1 MLTIREKRHPI
12 MINNLDLKSVLD
24 NMDTGVIL
32 VNDQEKIIHINNL
45 LTEITG
51 YTKDELSNL
60 SDCFKVA
67 FRDAKKRENIKEIF
81 DFNLREDKIFEGI
94 FKIETKSGQLKDLK
108 FKANKLPN
116 DYLVVNVV
124 DVSDDISRK
133 KEIKIIKDRLKIAVE
148 AANIGIWDW
157 YMQTDDCYYNKN
169 WAEMLGYKLEDL
181 EQKPHTWESLV
192 HSDDKDKV
200 AEKMNKHF
208 EGLNDIYSS
217 EHRLRTKSGEYI
229 WVKDIGKV
237 VETDENGNI
246 LRATGVHLN
255 IDQYKKRQQQIE
267 FLSFHDEL
275 TGLYNRRYL
284 QNEIKRLN
292 NSRKYPISIIVGD
305 LDNLKEVND
314 SFGHGIG
321 DQYLKKTAGL
331 LKEVLRSEDIIAR
344 TGGDEFV
351 ILLLQTNKFTA
362 KKICYRIK
370 EEFAK
375 YNKQKCLLK
384 DLSISLGSSTAESST
399 DNLNIAYEQA
409 DKKMYINKRSKA
421 NIK

>member
-1 MLTIREKRHPI
+1 

-24 NMDTGVIL
+24 NMNIGVIL
-32 VNDQEKIIHINNL
+32 VDDQEKIIHINKL

-51 YTKDELSNL
+51 YSKADVSNL
-60 SDCFKVA
+60 DDCFKLA
-67 FRDAKKRENIKEIF
+67 FIDPEERGSIEEIF
-81 DFNLREDKIFEGI
+81 DFHLENDKYFDEI

-108 FKANKLPN
+108 FKVNKLPN
-116 DYLVVNVV
+116 NYLLINVI
-124 DVSDDISRK
+124 DVSEEIYRK
-133 KEIKIIKDRLKIAVE
+133 KEIKIIKDRLEIAVE

-169 WAEMLGYKLEDL
+169 WAEMLGYKLEEI
-181 EQKPHTWESLV
+181 EQKPHTWENLV
-192 HSDDKDKV
+192 HPEDKDKI

-208 EGLNDIYSS
+208 QGLNDIYIS
-217 EHRLRTKSGEYI
+217 EHRLKTKSGEYI

-255 IDQYKKRQQQIE
+255 IDPYKKRQQQIE

-284 QNEIKRLN
+284 QNELKRLN
-292 NSRKYPISIIVGD
+292 GSRKYPISIIVGD
-305 LDNLKEVND
+305 LDNLKNVND

-351 ILLLQTNKFTA
+351 VLLLQTNKFTV
-362 KKICYRIK
+362 KKICNRIK
-370 EEFAK
+370 EEFEK
-375 YNKQKCLLK
+375 YNRQKCLLK
-384 DLSISLGSSTAESST
+384 NLSISLGSSTAESST

-409 DKKMYINKRSKA
+409 DKKMYINKRSK
-421 NIK
+421 

>member
-45 LTEITG
+45 LTEITE

-81 DFNLREDKIFEGI
+81 DFNLREDKFFEGI

-192 HSDDKDKV
+192 HPDDKDKV

-275 TGLYNRRYL
+275 TGLYNRR
-284 QNEIKRLN
+284 
-292 NSRKYPISIIVGD
+292 
-305 LDNLKEVND
+305 
-314 SFGHGIG
+314 
-321 DQYLKKTAGL
+321 
-331 LKEVLRSEDIIAR
+331 
-344 TGGDEFV
+344 
-351 ILLLQTNKFTA
+351 
-362 KKICYRIK
+362 
-370 EEFAK
+370 
-375 YNKQKCLLK
+375 
-384 DLSISLGSSTAESST
+384 
-399 DNLNIAYEQA
+399 
-409 DKKMYINKRSKA
+409 
-421 NIK
+421 

>member
-1 MLTIREKRHPI
+1 
-12 MINNLDLKSVLD
+12 MINQLDLKIVLD

-32 VNDQEKIIHINNL
+32 VDDQEKIIYINKL

-51 YTKDELSNL
+51 YTKDDISNL
-60 SDCFKVA
+60 SDCFKLA
-67 FRDAKKRENIKEIF
+67 FIDPKKRENREEIF
-81 DFNLREDKIFEGI
+81 DYHLKNDKIFAEI

-108 FKANKLPN
+108 FKVNKLPN
-116 DYLVVNVV
+116 DYLVINVI
-124 DVSDDISRK
+124 DVSEEISRK

-157 YMQTDDCYYNKN
+157 YLQTNDCYYNEN
-169 WAEMLGYKLEDL
+169 WAEMLGYKLEEL
-181 EQKPHTWESLV
+181 EQKPHTWKNLV
-192 HSDDKDKV
+192 HPEDKAKITK
-200 AEKMNKHF
+200 KMNKYF
-208 EGLNDIYSS
+208 QGLNDIYSS

-237 VETDENGNI
+237 VETDENGNV

-255 IDQYKKRQQQIE
+255 IDSYKKRQQQIE

-292 NSRKYPISIIVGD
+292 GSRMYPISVMVGD

-321 DQYLKKTAGL
+321 DQYLKKTANL
-331 LKEVLRSEDIIAR
+331 LKEVLRSDDIIAR

-351 ILLLQTNKFTA
+351 VLLLETNQFTA
-362 KKICYRIK
+362 KKIVNRIK
-370 EEFAK
+370 EEFEK
-375 YNKQKCLLK
+375 YNRQKCLLK
-384 DLSISLGSSTAESST
+384 DLSISLGITTAKSSK
-399 DNLNIAYEQA
+399 DNLNRAYENA
-409 DKKMYINKRSKA
+409 DKKMYINKRSK
-421 NIK
+421 